1 MSSPGRGY
9 TVGWVRSNWTA
20 LAAVAL
26 VAVLLPTPALLG
38 HGSSGAVAGTPHRIA
53 HPSAAVVPAAPLRH
67 GVRALGS
74 PTVTGTF
81 FQNTSSFSS
90 PTSTNTYCE
99 SYFSFEI
106 YCDPQSQSPSLLNLS
121 NGDVGIGF
129 SQLTNYNTTTCTYTS
144 NATGTPTNYSI
155 WTESRVAFSLSTNGG
170 SSFGSPTYLNTT
182 CPYAQQIEPSFT
194 TSPSGTIVGA
204 YVEGN
209 ATGAAL
215 NSYAFYPPL
224 YSYYPRYSDALV
236 FVNSTNNGTNFANGT
251 ALVYGNVSR
260 PAIAT
265 VGDTIY
271 IVYLNLSASASTI
284 QNGYPANQYAASV
297 NLVYSSD
304 QGTTWHGPYTLPGE
318 NATVYNTSYSP
329 SITVTPAGKVAV
341 AYDTNRSCINFCGG
355 FYQERG
361 DDVVVATSTT
371 NGTTWNGPYTVAF
384 GVGEPGYFGYSY
396 YTGNFMGFTFQYAP
410 DTSIAYDPSS
420 GNFYVAFVGAYN
432 SFSSQ
437 GYYYDY
443 DQSVVYS
450 AASGN
455 GGVSWQSTMASAPEQ
470 IGSQTTQ
477 GGYYNPV
484 IAVHNGEVFLAY
496 SSDNYSQSC
505 GYAQYLSYA
514 HGEWMSHSLNGLSWS
529 LPWAVA
535 VSPQTYG
542 GDDYVGYTA
551 SLIFGATGSPLAA
564 DVMPGTETGNYP
576 TYYYPVALEVA
587 TVYSGTTVP
596 VTFHEVGLAP
606 GTSWSFSIGGN
617 QYTTTANNTTVTNV
631 PSGMGVFIAWP
642 GPVTWTGYREFIAAT
657 PPQSIQAYSSPGNF
671 TFSFVDFAG
680 LQVAVQPPDMNYFD
694 VNVYSN
700 TGTRVNFYA
709 DWNTYAFGGP
719 PTTYF
724 YGCPF
729 PWYLP
734 EGTNLDFSVGGSGSA
749 IVASYAGS
757 NPIDYWSGVGNGSFT
772 GLGPKANVTLNGA
785 INESA
790 WALPAG
796 YYNATFQALGLPP
809 TSTFSLSVDG
819 NAFSAPS
826 TQVLAVHNLSTGPH
840 WLSNITANSSKS
852 GWQYIGR
859 SDAGNPLVI
868 PDQPTDNL
876 SFAYENLSAP
886 AGTVTFQANGFTAG
900 TVWSFEFNGT
910 LYSSTTPWINVTTH
924 PGLFTQAAFPVT
936 AQNGS
941 VGYTPVS
948 IPSTVSVVTG
958 GTYFVNFTAAYL
970 LEVVAG
976 FGGRVSPA
984 TSNVWVAPGTMK
996 SFTAAANVGYTFA
1009 GWTGTGVGSYTG
1021 MNASAT
1027 VTVNGP
1033 VVETATFVPLPGARF
1048 NLTVQETGIPNGTS
1062 WSAYVGGVGYSST
1075 NWQINVSQVYS
1086 CAVSGGRG
1094 SYGLGLPYEYA
1105 NGTPAQTRYVPV
1117 APPSTVCGGA
1127 ATTVHFA
1134 PQYFLTLSTTAG
1146 GSISAV
1152 VGASVI
1158 SNGSWVASS
1167 ALVSLAASA
1176 NSGYQFLGW
1185 NGTGNGNYTGA
1196 QAQPQV
1202 QLFGP
1207 VSELAV
1213 FAPII
1218 IPPPMRYSWSFQA
1231 TPGFPAGTSWS
1242 LALNGVDY
1250 SSETNYLNVTG
1261 LLAGSYAVTVST
1273 VSSTDGQTEWRPV
1286 APAPLHLSANGS
1298 SQVAFGAYYWFSI
1311 RAVGPGTVTP
1321 SSDGWFAAGSSVTLV
1336 ASATAPALF
1345 AGWTGSGTGSY
1356 TGPLNQSQIHV
1367 NAPVSEVATFVP
1379 PAPAAKTVSSAYTS
1393 SGLLV
1398 GLAVVG
1404 LVVGLIV
1411 GLLAARMRGGRGG
1424 RPGPMTPPGRP
1435 EPVGPSPGGPSS
1447 SGSSDYM
1454 EDESTTETPPSDG
1467 GLEEGSA

>member
-1 MSSPGRGY
+1 MSSPGGGY
-9 TVGWVRSNWTA
+9 SVRWVRTNWAA
-20 LAAVAL
+20 LAAIAL
-26 VAVLLPTPALLG
+26 VAVLLPTPGLLG
-38 HGSSGAVAGTPHRIA
+38 HGPSAGLAAAPHRVA
-53 HPSAAVVPAAPLRH
+53 HPSAAVVPAAPENH
-67 GVRALGS
+67 GVRALSS

-81 FQNTSSFSS
+81 FQNTSSFSQAS
-90 PTSTNTYCE
+90 SSYTNCQ
-99 SYFSFEI
+99 SYFGFEFF
-106 YCDPQSQSPSLLNLS
+106 CDRQSQSPSLLNLS
-121 NGDVGIGF
+121 SGNLGITF
-129 SQLTNYNTTTCTYTS
+129 SQITSYNTSTCVTSGPNANGSGTINISLYTF
-144 NATGTPTNYSI
+144 I
-155 WTESRVAFSLSTNGG
+155 RVLFASSSNGG
-170 SSFGSPTYLNTT
+170 SSFGNPTYINES
-182 CPYAQQIEPSFT
+182 CPYAQQFEPSFT
-194 TSPSGTIVGA
+194 VAPSGTIDGA
-204 YVEGN
+204 FVE
-209 ATGAAL
+209 A
-215 NSYAFYPPL
+215 NSTASKMNYYPFYAPL
-224 YSYYPRYSDALV
+224 AYYYPRYNDALA
-236 FVNSTNNGTNFANGT
+236 FVNSTNDGTSFSNAT
-251 ALVYGNVSR
+251 TLVTGNVSR

-265 VGDTIY
+265 FGHTIY
-271 IVYLNLSASASTI
+271 IVYENVSAGNTSIIPAYPSSEYPVSINL
-284 QNGYPANQYAASV
+284 
-297 NLVYSSD
+297 LYSSD
-304 QGTTWHGPYTLPGE
+304 QGTTWHGPYTLAGE
-318 NATVYNTSYSP
+318 NTSWYNTSYSP
-329 SITVTPAGKVAV
+329 SITVTSSGLVAV
-341 AYDTNRSCINFCGG
+341 AYDTNRSCIAQCGLYPAYG
-355 FYQERG
+355 E
-361 DDVVVATSTT
+361 DIVVATSST

-384 GVGEPGYFGYSY
+384 GQGEPQYFSYSY
-396 YTGNFMGFTFQYAP
+396 TTGNFLPFLFEFAP
-410 DTSIAYDPSS
+410 ATTIAYDPLS
-420 GNFYVAFVGAYN
+420 GNLYVAWEASYN
-432 SFSSQ
+432 ALSTYI
-437 GYYYDY
+437 YYNF
-443 DQSVVYS
+443 DQAVIFAGVSTNAGVNWVS
-450 AASGN
+450 GRASG
-455 GGVSWQSTMASAPEQ
+455 PEILHGQ
-470 IGSQTTQ
+470 IFE
-477 GGYYNPV
+477 GGYFTP
-484 IAVHNGEVFLAY
+484 ALGVHDGTVYLTYTEY
-496 SSDNYSQSC
+496 NYSNANC
-505 GYAQYLSYA
+505 GYSTYLGYSYSQ
-514 HGEWMSHSLNGLSWS
+514 WLTTSTNGIGWTPPGPLT
-529 LPWAVA
+529 VQ
-535 VSPQTYG
+535 PQTFG
-542 GDDYVGYTA
+542 GDNDLGYTA
-551 SLIFGATGSPLAA
+551 SVGFNATGALFVA
-564 DVMPGTETGNYP
+564 DVMTLVSGYFYPDIYYNNVVQVDSVYVGPTVNVTVWET
-576 TYYYPVALEVA
+576 
-587 TVYSGTTVP
+587 
-596 VTFHEVGLAP
+596 GLAP
-606 GTSWSFSIGGN
+606 GSSWSFNAGVN
-617 QYTTTANNTTVTNV
+617 YYTLSTNNTTISNFPVGLPVFVAWT
-631 PSGMGVFIAWP
+631 GVR
-642 GPVTWTGYREFIAAT
+642 TWTGYEEYTGVSDPQQMLVEYAA
-657 PPQSIQAYSSPGNF
+657 ANF
-671 TFSFVDFAG
+671 TFYFTKFVG
-680 LQVAVQPPDMNYFD
+680 LSVAIQPPDLQNFYLD
-694 VNVYSN
+694 LYN
-700 TGTRVNFYA
+700 TSGHSFNFYA
-709 DWNTYAFGGP
+709 QWYTSAFG
-719 PTTYF
+719 TVNSYF
-724 YGCPF
+724 YGCVF

-734 EGTNLDFSVGGSGSA
+734 LGMHLDLTPTASPPIYEYYTSSAPINYWTGSGNA
-749 IVASYAGS
+749 
-757 NPIDYWSGVGNGSFT
+757 NFT
-772 GLGPKANVTLNGA
+772 GLGPDANLTLNGPV
-785 INESA
+785 NETA
-790 WALPAG
+790 WALPIG
-796 YYNATFQALGLPP
+796 IYNVSFNAIGLPA
-809 TSTFSLSVDG
+809 TSVFSFNLDG
-819 NAFSAPS
+819 AAYSGPA
-826 TQVLAVHNLSTGPH
+826 TQSITAHQVQTGPH
-840 WLSNITANSSKS
+840 WLDSITANSSKS

-859 SDAGNPLVI
+859 SDGGNPLLV
-868 PDQPTDNL
+868 PDVPSDNL

-886 AGTVTFQANGFTAG
+886 AGVVTFQANGFTAG
-900 TVWSFEFNGT
+900 TVWNFEFNGT
-910 LYSSTTPWINVTTH
+910 LYSSTTPWINITTH
-924 PGLFTQAAFPVT
+924 PGTFTQAAFPVT

-941 VGYTPVS
+941 VGYTPDTLPATVDVVPGSTYLVNYSSAFQLQVVS
-948 IPSTVSVVTG
+948 
-958 GTYFVNFTAAYL
+958 
-970 LEVVAG
+970 G

-984 TSNVWVAPGTMK
+984 TSDFWVAPGTMK

-1021 MNASAT
+1021 MNATAN

-1048 NLTVQETGIPNGTS
+1048 NLTVQEMGIPNGTS
-1062 WSAYVGGVGYSST
+1062 WTAYVGGVGYSST

-1424 RPGPMTPPGRP
+1424 GGTEMR
-1435 EPVGPSPGGPSS
+1435 GPSEPMASGAGSAPSGDYVHDGGSMESS
-1447 SGSSDYM
+1447 SAGEDMTGGGS
-1454 EDESTTETPPSDG
+1454 T
-1467 GLEEGSA
+1467 